1 MSKCLVCS
9 SPFTPFVDFGDMPIA
24 NDFSKKQDTKGDY
37 LFRMQVGF
45 CENCYMV
52 QLLEQPDREKMFH
65 ENYAFFASTS
75 SYMVE
80 HFRRFS
86 ESVTTKLNLNRNSLV
101 VELGSNDGI
110 MLQHFKNADIGC
122 LGVEPSEN
130 VAEKARE
137 KGIEVISKFF
147 DLDLA
152 TSISDS
158 HGKADAILGANVFCH
173 IPYINSVY
181 EGVIALLD
189 KDGIFSFED
198 PYIGDI
204 LKKSSFDQIYD
215 EHVFLYSAHSVKE
228 LGEIH
233 GLELID
239 VEHQITHGGSMRY
252 TLAHKGAKEVDESV
266 TYLLMK
272 EQELGLN
279 TNQAYKE
286 FSNNVDKIKDDLIKL
301 LINLK
306 EKGKKVVGYGA
317 TSKSTTVTN
326 YFGITPD
333 LVTAIYDTTPTKHN
347 TFSPGAK
354 IPVLPYEEF
363 RESDPDYVLL
373 FAWNHSEEIMKKEKD
388 FVRGDRKWIVYV
400 PEAKILDD

>member
-1 MSKCLVCS
+1 
-9 SPFTPFVDFGDMPIA
+9 
-24 NDFSKKQDTKGDY
+24 
-37 LFRMQVGF
+37 
-45 CENCYMV
+45 
-52 QLLEQPDREKMFH
+52 
-65 ENYAFFASTS
+65 
-75 SYMVE
+75 
-80 HFRRFS
+80 
-86 ESVTTKLNLNRNSLV
+86 
-101 VELGSNDGI
+101 
-110 MLQHFKNADIGC
+110 
-122 LGVEPSEN
+122 
-130 VAEKARE
+130 
-137 KGIEVISKFF
+137 
-147 DLDLA
+147 
-152 TSISDS
+152 
-158 HGKADAILGANVFCH
+158 
-173 IPYINSVY
+173 
-181 EGVIALLD
+181 
-189 KDGIFSFED
+189 
-198 PYIGDI
+198 
-204 LKKSSFDQIYD
+204 
-215 EHVFLYSAHSVKE
+215 
-228 LGEIH
+228 
-233 GLELID
+233 
-239 VEHQITHGGSMRY
+239 
-252 TLAHKGAKEVDESV
+252 
-266 TYLLMK
+266 MK